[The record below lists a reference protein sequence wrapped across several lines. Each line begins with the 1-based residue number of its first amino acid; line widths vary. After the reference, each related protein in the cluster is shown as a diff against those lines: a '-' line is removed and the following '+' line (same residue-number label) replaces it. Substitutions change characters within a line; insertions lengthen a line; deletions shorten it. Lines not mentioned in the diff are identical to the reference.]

1 MSHIENHLRIFVL
14 LGCVLCFTTT
24 QAVSNDDLLSLEA
37 DMLEHIGT
45 NERDSFL
52 LISEKLKNASKE
64 AGAERLFYKAWS
76 KQAVY
81 EATHQN
87 FQRASEIEKDLTDYA
102 TNEQSIVGKYFSLHT
117 QAFIL
122 QQQDDFEAAE
132 KAYLQA
138 LDIRHKNFPKESA
151 AEDLRELLKMAY
163 QRNDYSKAKNYANRL
178 LAEPNL
184 TPHHRG
190 RTLYRLSTIAFEEND
205 VEEFNRIYD
214 EMKRLMQTDGI
225 RLLNFYTE
233 VNYHIINGDYKQ
245 ALRLADWLA
254 VDTSAERKA
263 LIYHRL
269 GDNEKA
275 YEYMARY
282 KHVSDSL
289 THVSH
294 NNVVA
299 DLYLRMN
306 NDRLRLERELL
317 KHQNNQLLYRVYIGG
332 AIIFI
337 LILLFLVYQRHR
349 IVKLLRYDNTQLK
362 HEKDAE
368 RALKDLNE
376 LSQYE
381 SKTEIP
387 LDNVIKLNK
396 LCNHMSSFAQNH
408 CRKEVTCEFLTE
420 FDDDFEMTTN
430 SDALERLLTHLLN
443 YSVRYTHQ
451 GVIKLKCEEAG
462 ANVRFS
468 VTDTS
473 LGLGNKPKNHVVG
486 MFAEEEDTVRYVGMN
501 FNICQSITRLLHGRI
516 WHDVDNTNGT
526 RFIFEIPKS
535 PNT

>member
-1 MSHIENHLRIFVL
+1 
-14 LGCVLCFTTT
+14 
-24 QAVSNDDLLSLEA
+24 
-37 DMLEHIGT
+37 
-45 NERDSFL
+45 
-52 LISEKLKNASKE
+52 
-64 AGAERLFYKAWS
+64 
-76 KQAVY
+76 
-81 EATHQN
+81 
-87 FQRASEIEKDLTDYA
+87 
-102 TNEQSIVGKYFSLHT
+102 
-117 QAFIL
+117 
-122 QQQDDFEAAE
+122 
-132 KAYLQA
+132 
-138 LDIRHKNFPKESA
+138 
-151 AEDLRELLKMAY
+151 
-163 QRNDYSKAKNYANRL
+163 
-178 LAEPNL
+178 
-184 TPHHRG
+184 
-190 RTLYRLSTIAFEEND
+190 
-205 VEEFNRIYD
+205 
-214 EMKRLMQTDGI
+214 
-225 RLLNFYTE
+225 
-233 VNYHIINGDYKQ
+233 
-245 ALRLADWLA
+245 
-254 VDTSAERKA
+254 
-263 LIYHRL
+263 
-269 GDNEKA
+269 
-275 YEYMARY
+275 
-282 KHVSDSL
+282 
-289 THVSH
+289 
-294 NNVVA
+294 
-299 DLYLRMN
+299 
-306 NDRLRLERELL
+306 
-317 KHQNNQLLYRVYIGG
+317 
-332 AIIFI
+332 
-337 LILLFLVYQRHR
+337 
-349 IVKLLRYDNTQLK
+349 LLRYDNTQLK

-516 WHDVDNTNGT
+516 WHDVDYTNGT